1 MASEW
6 PFDDPSNVAA
16 ISVRQVLA
24 GEAAILFVLHDA
36 EDGGW
41 QFLTGAPPCEEE
53 SCVVALRRI
62 WQLDP
67 SIGALADLPP
77 GWEAAI
83 RAEPAEVGPLR
94 AGATSPLT
102 PPQAADPETFAVAH
116 FATFALPATRDDF
129 GAQAV
134 EQMQTSDAF
143 VALLEYAAEEADSA
157 LFANQG
163 LPRRLNPRAFS
174 PRQLQRTLGGQA
186 GFQWFFNEGGRAF
199 CLYVVLGD
207 AGDAHR
213 LVRKVEQVLTALTIE
228 ARR

>member
-1 MASEW
+1 MRI
-6 PFDDPSNVAA
+6 AA
-16 ISVRQVLA
+16 HGIS
-24 GEAAILFVLHDA
+24 
-36 EDGGW
+36 
-41 QFLTGAPPCEEE
+41 
-53 SCVVALRRI
+53 
-62 WQLDP
+62 
-67 SIGALADLPP
+67 ADLPP

-94 AGATSPLT
+94 SAADSPHT
-102 PPQAADPETFAVAH
+102 PPHAADGEAFAVAH

-134 EQMQTSDAF
+134 MQMQSGDAF

-174 PRQLQRTLGGQA
+174 PRQLQRTLAGQA

-207 AGDAHR
+207 AGDTHR
-213 LVRKVEQVLTALTIE
+213 LVRKVEQVLTALRIE
-228 ARR
+228 VRQ